1 MCLLAFDWQPG
12 TPTPLRLIGN
22 RDEFHARPTQPLH
35 HWPDAPLLGGRDA
48 QAGGS
53 WLAANARGVVA
64 TLTNVRDPRLE
75 TPAGAPSRGELV
87 CQALT
92 CPDLPRWLDELVDHA
107 NHYAGFN
114 LLVATPDRMWHLHRG
129 RERTALTEVAPGVH
143 ALSNADLD
151 TPWPKVEA
159 LSHALRQ
166 RQKFGEPAS
175 GDFPGQALAVIQDD
189 RQMPEHALPDTGV
202 GLALER
208 SLSAAFIRG
217 EQYGTRATTWLELD
231 ASRRVTMTEQRFG
244 EGGHFAGSTMSRIG

>member
-22 RDEFHARPTQPLH
+22 RDEFYARPTKPLH
-35 HWPDAPLLGGRDA
+35 HWPDVALLGGRDE
-48 QAGGS
+48 QAGGT

-92 CPDLPRWLDELVDHA
+92 CADLPRWLDELVDNA

-114 LLVATPDRMWHLHRG
+114 LLVATPEKMWHLHRG
-129 RERTALTEVAPGVH
+129 YERVALTEVAPGVH
-143 ALSNADLD
+143 GLSNADLD

-159 LSHALRQ
+159 LCGAVRQ
-166 RQKFGEPAS
+166 QDTS
-175 GDFPGQALAVIQDD
+175 GFPGQALTAIQDD
-189 RQMPEHALPDTGV
+189 RQAQEQALPNTGV
-202 GLALER
+202 GLELER

-231 ASRRVTMTEQRFG
+231 TSRRVTITEQRFG
-244 EGGHFAGSTMSRIG
+244 EGGRFSGSTTSQIG